1 MVRMAA
7 RGLRVFVICPESAE
21 GSAERRH
28 VDAVMA
34 HLIAPALQMAQDQAP
49 PGSGLAFSADRI
61 SRSDGFSEAD
71 GDLASQ
77 TAKALRQADLVIGV
91 LTYGDAAALYA
102 LGVADCVGRPLALI
116 RQQGRKPV
124 AGALRRRR
132 ITAYRG
138 TGEAASARDLADQIV
153 ASALKGG
160 RALNNAYAGPFD
172 GRIDAFGPHNT
183 SATLFERFSG
193 IPYPDYS
200 RLFQDAER
208 FIWLA
213 GTSLL
218 DFSHA
223 DIQPWD
229 YRLGERVEKI
239 SFPQFIYN
247 KLALGVD
254 VTIMM
259 MGEDNPA
266 LPHMIIQNGN
276 DFLNGLSVEKVRE
289 EITRSERMWRLI
301 RGEVPKV
308 AAFVKAEDP
317 DQAIGQ
323 FRIIKVSRGIIY
335 SRVSITEKE
344 ALVSPNYYSLPRNGH
359 GPSIR
364 AISNT
369 NFYQTTLSDLRY
381 LASKNAPVP
390 EDAEQGGAS
399 AAAG

>member
-1 MVRMAA
+1 MNTQ
-7 RGLRVFVICPESAE
+7 GLRVFIICPDSAE
-21 GSAERRH
+21 NSAARRH
-28 VDAVMA
+28 ADAVMA
-34 HLIAPALQMAQDQAP
+34 QLIAPALAAAQNLAP
-49 PGSGLAFSADRI
+49 PNSGLRFNEAKI
-61 SRSDGFSEAD
+61 TRSDALSPAE
-71 GDLASQ
+71 GDLAVQ
-77 TAKALRQADLVIGV
+77 LAKALREADFIIAV
-91 LTYGDAAALYA
+91 LTYDTPGALYA
-102 LGVADCVGRPLALI
+102 LGVSDCVGRPMALI
-116 RQQGRKPV
+116 RQQTRKPV
-124 AGALRRRR
+124 PAELRRRR
-132 ITAYRG
+132 MTSYRR
-138 TGEAASARDLADQIV
+138 TGEATSVKDLTDQIV
-153 ASALKGG
+153 ASTLKGG
-160 RALNNAYAGPFD
+160 RVANNAYAGPFD

-183 SATLFERFSG
+183 SATLFERFSS
-193 IPYPDYS
+193 IPYPEYS

-229 YRLGERVEKI
+229 YRLGGRTEKI

-247 KLALGVD
+247 KLAVGVD

-259 MGEDNPA
+259 MAEDNPA

-289 EITRSERMWRLI
+289 EITRSERMWHLI
-301 RGEVPKV
+301 RGETPKV
-308 AAFVKAEDP
+308 AAVVQAEDP
-317 DQAIGQ
+317 DQKIGQ
-323 FRIIKVSRGIIY
+323 FRIIKVQRGIIY

-344 ALVSPNYYSLPRNGH
+344 ALVSPNYYALPRNGH

-381 LASKNAPVP
+381 LDSKNAPVP
-390 EDAEQGGAS
+390 EDAAAGGAQ